1 MDNNHLHPVNIDPSS
16 SSVTRTDQQTVQS
29 VCESFTYVDD
39 EEVEPAPV
47 VGEVLLESVR
57 EPLEQHLQDEDVGE
71 DLVGVLQHHLDHPPL
86 LDVDVLEGLKG
97 AAERDVTEL
106 FT

>member
-1 MDNNHLHPVNIDPSS
+1 M
-16 SSVTRTDQQTVQS
+16 
-29 VCESFTYVDD
+29 TYIDD

-47 VGEVLLESVR
+47 VGEVLLEAVG

-86 LDVDVLEGLKG
+86 LDVDVLEGLRG
-97 AAERDVTEL
+97 AAEREL
-106 FT
+106 

>member
-1 MDNNHLHPVNIDPSS
+1 MNQW
-16 SSVTRTDQQTVQS
+16 VTH
-29 VCESFTYVDD
+29 VDD

-47 VGEVLLESVR
+47 VGEVLLEAVC

-71 DLVGVLQHHLDHPPL
+71 DLVSVFEHHLHHPPL

-97 AAERDVTEL
+97 AAERSVSESVGCFESEFSKYSDSSKKMT
-106 FT
+106 F